1 MDKISRVGP
10 PEALSIS
17 DGLYSFVVKLNEPP
31 AGHWIYAFKLN
42 KAAGDVDPE
51 RVVFDPER
59 GLLFVSEE
67 RLVPD
72 RVKQDTPGVLEHA
85 EGWRI
90 SSQPTKVESNRQ
102 GQRSPETA
110 SDQSSPAA
118 SRQSPIRPVSGLGS
132 RDSRPSAT
140 RPRAARATSGRR

>member
-1 MDKISRVGP
+1 MWPVITEHHRWRFSTSKA
-10 PEALSIS
+10 EALK
-17 DGLYSFVVKLNEPP
+17 VKL
-31 AGHWIYAFKLN
+31 A
-42 KAAGDVDPE
+42 
-51 RVVFDPER
+51 
-59 GLLFVSEE
+59 
-67 RLVPD
+67 D

-140 RPRAARATSGRR
+140 RPRAARATSGRRWTSSRLAHGA